1 MRKHSPNE
9 DTGRVIAVAL
19 ALWAIAVG
27 AATAEG
33 VFERMAE
40 GEFAALA
47 IFATLYAP
55 ATYRIDRRIRDY
67 VLARPARQ
75 VMLATAAL
83 NLVLAATLAAGAPW
97 PLLAFLGLPL
107 AAVAHFALVERLW
120 LGRRALKSMPARSP
134 GASQAAI

>member
-1 MRKHSPNE
+1 MSKHSPNE
-9 DTGRVIAVAL
+9 ETGRVIAVTV
-19 ALWAIAVG
+19 ALWAIAVA
-27 AATAEG
+27 AATAQG
-33 VFERMAE
+33 VFERMGE

-55 ATYRIDRRIRDY
+55 ATYRIDRRIREY
-67 VLARPARQ
+67 VLARPVRH

-83 NLVLAATLAAGAPW
+83 NLVLAAALTAGAPW
-97 PLLAFLGLPL
+97 PIFAFLGLPL

-120 LGRRALKSMPARSP
+120 LARRAPKSAPARSP

>member
-9 DTGRVIAVAL
+9 DTGRVIAVTL

-40 GEFAALA
+40 GELAALA

-55 ATYRIDRRIRDY
+55 ATYRIDRRIREY
-67 VLARPARQ
+67 VLARPASQ
-75 VMLATAAL
+75 VMLATAVL
-83 NLVLAATLAAGAPW
+83 NVVLAAAVVAGAPW
-97 PLLAFLGLPL
+97 PLLAFFGLPL

-120 LGRRALKSMPARSP
+120 RARRGVKRASARSP